1 MTVTLF
7 KKIFIQNI
15 QTIKQID
22 KLWSKATNLKLQ
34 LQYLI
39 KIMIKNKRKINLYK
53 LKVKKMK
60 QIQLITM
67 MIIKN

>member
-67 MIIKN
+67 MIINN

>member
-34 LQYLI
+34 LQFLI

-60 QIQLITM
+60 QI
-67 MIIKN
+67 

>member
-60 QIQLITM
+60 QI
-67 MIIKN
+67 